1 MILQDNGTY
10 RIDIDDVLNN
20 SEFTQTDLTNI
31 FKEQVEANLKV
42 ISQRVNQIMFNA
54 YRGLNKKRQIDFIKW
69 WVEQE
74 TSRQNALR
82 DAMIEYLRG
91 VIYSG
96 LDMNNYDGGMT
107 HSETV
112 IDIMRDGDIWFP
124 QTIEYE
130 DDDIA

>member
-10 RIDIDDVLNN
+10 RVEIDDVLNN

-69 WVEQE
+69 WVQQE
-74 TSRQNALR
+74 TYRQNALR

-91 VIYSG
+91 VIYGG